1 MVSMKDISKACG
13 VSVATVSKALNNHS
27 DIGEE
32 TKLHIKQVAREMGYS
47 PNLSARALKTNKTYG
62 IGVLF
67 VDEANSGLTHDYF
80 ASVLDSFKRMS
91 EKYGY
96 DITFI
101 NGSKNRKDRM
111 TYLEHSR
118 CRGFD
123 GIAIA
128 CIDFDDPEVV
138 ELIQSDIPIIT
149 IDHPFE
155 NRIAINSDNANGMR
169 ELVEYIYQQGHR
181 KIAYIHGAPSDV
193 TSRRMKSFFEV
204 TKRFGL
210 TIPEE
215 YIQEA
220 PYRDTD
226 MSYRTTKELMALK
239 EPPTCILYPDDF
251 AAIGGMN
258 AIQELGLRIPE
269 DVSVAGYDGIP
280 LAKHLQPRLTTVQQD
295 TVQIGVV
302 AARELISL
310 IERPKST
317 NIEQITIPGYL
328 VEGKS
333 VAHVDQGICA
343 TGKR

>member
-13 VSVATVSKALNNHS
+13 VSVATVSKALNDHS

-32 TKLHIKQVAREMGYS
+32 TKQHVRQVAREMGYS

-118 CRGFD
+118 YRGFD
-123 GIAIA
+123 GVAIA
-128 CIDFDDPEVV
+128 CIDFNDPEVI
-138 ELIQSDIPIIT
+138 ELLESELPVIT

-155 NRIAINSDNANGMR
+155 NRIAVNSDNVAGMK
-169 ELVEYIYQQGHR
+169 ELMEFICRQGHR
-181 KIAYIHGAPSDV
+181 KIAYVHGADSSV
-193 TSRRMKSFFEV
+193 TENRMASFHQAVKEFH
-204 TKRFGL
+204 L
-210 TIPEE
+210 DIPKE
-215 YIQEA
+215 YVREA

-226 MSYRTTKELMALK
+226 KSYRITKELLSLK

-258 AIQELGLRIPE
+258 AIKEQGLNIPE
-269 DVSVAGYDGIP
+269 DISVAGYDGIP
-280 LAKHLQPRLTTVQQD
+280 LSKHLQPQLTTVQQD
-295 TVQIGVV
+295 TEQIGVV

-310 IERPKST
+310 IERPKNT
-317 NIEQITIPGYL
+317 VIEQITIPGHL

-333 VAHVDQGICA
+333 VARIH
-343 TGKR
+343 

>member
-13 VSVATVSKALNNHS
+13 VSVASVSKALNNHS

-32 TKLHIKQVAREMGYS
+32 TKERIKQVAREMGYS

-67 VDEANSGLTHDYF
+67 IDEANSGLTHDYF

-118 CRGFD
+118 YRGFD
-123 GIAIA
+123 GVAIA
-128 CIDFDDPEVV
+128 CIDFADDEVV
-138 ELIQSDIPIIT
+138 ELLKSDIPVIT

-155 NRIAINSDNANGMR
+155 NRITINSDNASGMR
-169 ELVEYIYQQGHR
+169 ELLEYVYQQGHR

-193 TSRRMKSFFEV
+193 TTRRMESFRQAA
-204 TKRFGL
+204 KRLGL
-210 TIPEE
+210 SIPETFLR
-215 YIQEA
+215 EA

-226 MSYRTTKELMALK
+226 MSYRITKELLSLK

-258 AIQELGLRIPE
+258 AIREMGLRIPE
-269 DVSVAGYDGIP
+269 DISVAGYDGIP
-280 LAKHLQPRLTTVQQD
+280 LAKHLQPQLTTIQQD
-295 TVQIGVV
+295 TEQIGVV

-310 IERPKST
+310 IERPKNT
-317 NIEQITIPGYL
+317 VIDQITIPGHL

-333 VAHVDQGICA
+333 VAHV
-343 TGKR
+343 

>member
-32 TKLHIKQVAREMGYS
+32 TKRIIRQKAKEMGYS

-96 DITFI
+96 DIRFI
-101 NGSKNRKDRM
+101 NGSKNRRDRM
-111 TYLEHSR
+111 TYLAHSR
-118 CRGFD
+118 YRGLD
-123 GIAIA
+123 GVAIA
-128 CIDFDDPEVV
+128 CIDFDDPEVID
-138 ELIQSDIPIIT
+138 LLRSDIPVIT

-155 NRIAINSDNANGMR
+155 GRIAINSDNARGMR
-169 ELVEYIYQQGHR
+169 ELVEYVHHQGHR
-181 KIAYIHGAPSDV
+181 RIAYIHGAPSDV
-193 TSRRMKSFFEV
+193 T
-204 TKRFGL
+204 TKRLETFYQTSKELG
-210 TIPEE
+210 IKVPKE
-215 YIQEA
+215 YIREA
-220 PYRDTD
+220 PYRNTD
-226 MSYRTTKELMALK
+226 MSYQITQELLGLMT
-239 EPPTCILYPDDF
+239 PPTCILYPDDF

-258 AIQELGLRIPE
+258 AIREMGLRIPE
-269 DVSVAGYDGIP
+269 DISVAGFDGIP
-280 LAKHLQPRLTTVQQD
+280 LAKHLQPQLTTVQQD
-295 TVQIGVV
+295 TEQIGVM

-310 IERPKST
+310 IERPKAT
-317 NIEQITIPGYL
+317 AIESITIPGSL

-333 VAHVDQGICA
+333 VARI
-343 TGKR
+343 